1 MLIKSAMIP
10 ITTNSSTKVKPNEDC
25 PEQFLF
31 CPFVF
36 TFDGLQIFTRWNASR
51 LVHVLYNNF
60 GASHKLPALS
70 QAFCHWNPTAPS
82 DNFIDVG
89 NSSTSKF
96 MKRTHIPH
104 VLVVDDIPD
113 FVDRIKDILTAIGLR
128 VTGQHSPLQ
137 AIKDTRKNK
146 YDLLIT
152 TLVMRELGGLEL
164 IRAVRQHGST
174 VPIMMITG
182 FGSEQAAIE
191 ATRLGAIDF
200 LNKPVSSTEL
210 VARVNRIIQP
220 QESSLNVPPP
230 AGVEDFI
237 TTDPAMLSILETVET
252 VAPTKSRVLITG
264 ETGTGKQ
271 LIARAIHRLSPRRKE
286 PFIDLNCAA
295 IPDSLLESELF
306 GHERGAFTGAD
317 RKRIGRFEEAGAG
330 TLFLD
335 EIGEMGF
342 NVQAKLLKVLQDGK
356 FNRVGGTDAFQSQAR
371 VIAATNRNLETE
383 AAAGKFRTDLF
394 YRLQVVTIHIPPLR
408 KRPGDIPLLAEHFL
422 EQFSAENPSRRFSPA
437 ARDALM
443 RYDWPGNVRELENLV
458 ERVAILHKGNVVDV
472 DSLPDRIVQRSQG
485 LTQIREIYDGPFEEA
500 KRRFEQEYVA
510 GTLIKCA
517 GNMAAAARLAG
528 MDRSQFFR
536 MVKRLNVT
544 PHQFKLSLG
553 QLTK

>member
-1 MLIKSAMIP
+1 
-10 ITTNSSTKVKPNEDC
+10 
-25 PEQFLF
+25 
-31 CPFVF
+31 
-36 TFDGLQIFTRWNASR
+36 
-51 LVHVLYNNF
+51 
-60 GASHKLPALS
+60 
-70 QAFCHWNPTAPS
+70 
-82 DNFIDVG
+82 
-89 NSSTSKF
+89 
-96 MKRTHIPH
+96 MKRTNVPH
-104 VLVVDDIPD
+104 VLVVDDVPD
-113 FVDRIKDILTAIGLR
+113 FVDRMKDILEATGLR
-128 VTGQHSPLQ
+128 VTSDLSPLH
-137 AIKDTRKNK
+137 AIKACQKGK

-164 IRAVRQHGST
+164 IKAVRQNGIT

-182 FGSEQAAIE
+182 YGSEQAAME

-200 LNKPVSSTEL
+200 LNKPVSPEEL
-210 VARVNRIIQP
+210 IARVNRVLQP
-220 QESSLNVPPP
+220 AESTLG
-230 AGVEDFI
+230 GVSGDSHDEFI

-271 LIARAIHRLSPRRKE
+271 LIARAIHRLSPRKKL
-286 PFIDLNCAA
+286 PFVDLNCAA

-356 FNRVGGTDAFQSQAR
+356 FNRVGGTEELQSSAR
-371 VIAATNRNLETE
+371 VIAATNRNLEIDS
-383 AAAGKFRTDLF
+383 AAGKFRTDLF
-394 YRLQVVTIHIPPLR
+394 YRLQVVTIHLPPLR
-408 KRPGDIPLLAEHFL
+408 KRPGDIPLLADHFL
-422 EQFSAENPSRRFSPA
+422 EQFSEDRPGRRFSTA

-458 ERVAILHKGNVVDV
+458 ERVAVLHKGIVVDV
-472 DSLPDRIVQRSQG
+472 DSLPDHIVQRSTG
-485 LTQIREIYDGPFEEA
+485 FTQVREIYEGPYEEA
-500 KRRFEQEYVA
+500 KRRFEHEYVN
-510 GTLIKCA
+510 GTLLRSQ

-544 PHQFKLSLG
+544 PEQFKAAPMR
-553 QLTK
+553 

>member
-1 MLIKSAMIP
+1 MK
-10 ITTNSSTKVKPNEDC
+10 K
-25 PEQFLF
+25 
-31 CPFVF
+31 
-36 TFDGLQIFTRWNASR
+36 
-51 LVHVLYNNF
+51 
-60 GASHKLPALS
+60 AL
-70 QAFCHWNPTAPS
+70 A
-82 DNFIDVG
+82 
-89 NSSTSKF
+89 
-96 MKRTHIPH
+96 PH

-113 FVDRIKDILTAIGLR
+113 FVDRIIDILTAIGLR
-128 VTGQHSPLQ
+128 ATGQHSPLQ
-137 AIKDTRKNK
+137 AIKDVKRNK

-164 IRAVRQHGST
+164 IRGVRQQGSA

-210 VARVNRIIQP
+210 VARVKRILQP
-220 QESSLNVPPP
+220 REENDLTV
-230 AGVEDFI
+230 AETEEVEDFI
-237 TTDPAMLSILETVET
+237 TTDPAMLSVLETVET

-286 PFIDLNCAA
+286 PFVDLNCAA

-317 RKRIGRFEEAGAG
+317 RKRVGRFEEAANG
-330 TLFLD
+330 TVFLD

-356 FNRVGGTDAFQSQAR
+356 FTRVGGTEQLQSNAR

-383 AAAGKFRTDLF
+383 AAEGRFRNDLF
-394 YRLQVVTIHIPPLR
+394 YRLQVVTIHLPALR
-408 KRPGDIPLLAEHFL
+408 KRPGDIPLLADHFL
-422 EQFSAENPSRRFSPA
+422 EQFSSNNPSRRFSPA
-437 ARDALM
+437 ARDALV

-458 ERVAILHKGNVVDV
+458 ERVAVLHKGTVVDV
-472 DSLPDRIVQRSQG
+472 DSLPDRIVQQSHG
-485 LTQIREIYDGPFEEA
+485 LTQVRDVYEGPFEEA

-510 GTLIKCA
+510 AALTKCS
-517 GNMAAAARLAG
+517 GNMAAAARVAG

-536 MVKRLNVT
+536 MVRRLNLL
-544 PHQFKLSLG
+544 PQQFKG
-553 QLTK
+553 HN

>member
-1 MLIKSAMIP
+1 
-10 ITTNSSTKVKPNEDC
+10 
-25 PEQFLF
+25 
-31 CPFVF
+31 
-36 TFDGLQIFTRWNASR
+36 
-51 LVHVLYNNF
+51 
-60 GASHKLPALS
+60 
-70 QAFCHWNPTAPS
+70 
-82 DNFIDVG
+82 
-89 NSSTSKF
+89 